1 MKNHASKS
9 LMAARVHFIGI
20 GGIGM
25 CGLAELLH
33 NMGSTVTGS
42 DLADNTQI
50 HRLRELGIKVS
61 IGQAAENVHGAEVVV
76 YSSAVKPTNAEY
88 AEARRLKIPL
98 IPRAESLAEIM
109 RLKRGIAVGGSH
121 GKTTTTSMIAAIFLE
136 AQANPTIVVGGR
148 LDLIKSTAVLGSG
161 EWMIA
166 EADESDG
173 SFSRLSP
180 EIALVTNIDNDHLD
194 HYGTFEHLKKAFSD
208 FASRVPFYGA
218 AIVCWDD
225 PVIRETFAPFG
236 KRLVRYGFSQEAD
249 LRIEGEKSQY
259 KVFLDR
265 KLLGEF
271 RLHVPGRHNALN
283 AAAALATALEAGI
296 EFATAVRGLD
306 RFNGVDRR
314 FQHKGKV
321 HGVDVFDD
329 YGHHPTEVDAVLK
342 AFRERYGDRRLIVAF
357 QPHRYS
363 RTKLC
368 WDQFQT
374 CFGLADRVF
383 ITDIYAAGED
393 PIPNIDSTSMIQGV
407 KSQSQQHVPR
417 EGISLIESKS
427 GLTPVLKQ
435 TAAMLAEVLTSEN
448 SSEADAPALFTL
460 GAGDIWKLSS
470 EVLAALAD
478 EYETCGIAR
487 PIKKVLKS

>member
-1 MKNHASKS
+1 
-9 LMAARVHFIGI
+9 
-20 GGIGM
+20 
-25 CGLAELLH
+25 
-33 NMGSTVTGS
+33 
-42 DLADNTQI
+42 
-50 HRLRELGIKVS
+50 
-61 IGQAAENVHGAEVVV
+61 
-76 YSSAVKPTNAEY
+76 
-88 AEARRLKIPL
+88 
-98 IPRAESLAEIM
+98 
-109 RLKRGIAVGGSH
+109 
-121 GKTTTTSMIAAIFLE
+121 
-136 AQANPTIVVGGR
+136 
-148 LDLIKSTAVLGSG
+148 
-161 EWMIA
+161 
-166 EADESDG
+166 
-173 SFSRLSP
+173 
-180 EIALVTNIDNDHLD
+180 
-194 HYGTFEHLKKAFSD
+194 
-208 FASRVPFYGA
+208 
-218 AIVCWDD
+218 
-225 PVIRETFAPFG
+225 
-236 KRLVRYGFSQEAD
+236 VRYGFSQEAD